1 MERMSDIRCRGAARM
16 ERLSVI
22 SCRGAARMVR
32 LPAWVRLAARL
43 LVLLMVKNIDI
54 TSSAFVQTLRK
65 CCFFDFSE
73 AKITKNF
80 VTAKKMT
87 QIFIKM

>member
-1 MERMSDIRCRGAARM
+1 M

-22 SCRGAARMVR
+22 SWRVEAWMERLSVICWGGAAWMVR

-54 TSSAFVQTLRK
+54 TSYAFVQTLWK
-65 CCFFDFSE
+65 CCIFDFSE

-87 QIFIKM
+87 HFFITM

>member
-1 MERMSDIRCRGAARM
+1 M
-16 ERLSVI
+16 ERLSVN
-22 SCRGAARMVR
+22 SWRGADRMVR

-54 TSSAFVQTLRK
+54 TSYAFVQTLWK
-65 CCFFDFSE
+65 CCYFDFSE

-80 VTAKKMT
+80 VTAKKIT
-87 QIFIKM
+87 QYFIKM